1 MAYIRTDSEAE
12 ADIEEARPMKESLP
26 FILPPTANIPREWV
40 AKEDGFTEQIVCPS
54 WSRKGGKYLLT
65 LDKFTREL
73 TCECPGFK
81 YRGTCHHLK
90 VIKFASVKV
99 AKKRKDG
106 VADTSVESL
115 LSFSPDQLGE
125 KQLAVYQ
132 YILNHGPMSIREIAE
147 GLTWPEHCITGRLM
161 ELREMEVVAQDGE
174 EYDQLT
180 QRRVKLWG
188 VT

>member
-1 MAYIRTDSEAE
+1 M
-12 ADIEEARPMKESLP
+12 
-26 FILPPTANIPREWV
+26 
-40 AKEDGFTEQIVCPS
+40 
-54 WSRKGGKYLLT
+54 
-65 LDKFTREL
+65 
-73 TCECPGFK
+73 
-81 YRGTCHHLK
+81 
-90 VIKFASVKV
+90 KV

-132 YILNHGPMSIREIAE
+132 HILNHGPVSIREIAE
-147 GLTWPEHCITGRLM
+147 GLNWPEHCVTGRLM
-161 ELREMEVVAQDGE
+161 ELREMEIVGQDGE
-174 EYDQLT
+174 EYDQVT